1 MMAKPLNKIDLTD
14 DDLYFII
21 KDLSKP
27 YLSFDGKTYLF
38 EAGTRYNLIKKLT
51 VEYVKRKPVKKL

>member
-38 EAGTRYNLIKKLT
+38 EAGTRYNLIK
-51 VEYVKRKPVKKL
+51 RKPVKKL